1 MLYGLAAAGGVALG
15 MFVMSLFR
23 FGIVEAMR
31 EQHASE
37 CRNCQEKL
45 KGFNEKFEE
54 YSEKFNKCYG
64 V

>member
-45 KGFNEKFEE
+45 VDGIE
-54 YSEKFNKCYG
+54 
-64 V
+64 